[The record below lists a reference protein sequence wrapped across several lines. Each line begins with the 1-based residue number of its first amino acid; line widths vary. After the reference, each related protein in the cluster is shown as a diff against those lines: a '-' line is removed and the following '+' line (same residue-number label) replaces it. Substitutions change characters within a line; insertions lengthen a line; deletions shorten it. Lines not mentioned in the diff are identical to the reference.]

1 MLTPSLSLSLTL
13 LLTQLPSGSDLLAMS
28 LEEQR
33 AAVSQLSVEQRTELV
48 RSLSL
53 DELLALEKRAAHSL
67 GTYHA
72 QVTRSERVKGTLTP
86 LETMTV
92 WVQPEPLAIRLE
104 SIGGPPKGRKVVYNS
119 TLRKDEL
126 RAQDSG
132 FLGMFGGVWLSL
144 DSSMTRSDSNHPLTD
159 LGFAPVMNLV
169 EKIVRETRAKGEIT
183 RTYLRTDSTGVCERF
198 DAPKGT
204 KGLYATSSVLC
215 FDPVLSLPMH
225 FEISDEQGR
234 LETYTYSTLEQN
246 MKLAKAFFTPE
257 AAGL

>member
-1 MLTPSLSLSLTL
+1 MLTLSLTL
-13 LLTQLPSGSDLLAMS
+13 LLTQLPSGSDLLQMS

-33 AAVSQLSVEQRTELV
+33 AKVSELSVEERTELV
-48 RSLSL
+48 KSLSI
-53 DELLALEKRAAHSL
+53 DELLALEKRAALAS

-72 QVTRSERVKGTLTP
+72 QVMRSERVKGSLTP
-86 LETMTV
+86 QETMSV

-126 RAQDSG
+126 RAKDSG
-132 FLGMFGGVWLSL
+132 FLGVFGGVWLNL

-159 LGFAPVMNLV
+159 LGFIPVMNLV
-169 EKIVRETRAKGEIT
+169 EKIVKQTRAKGEIT
-183 RTYLRTDSTGVCERF
+183 RTYVRTDATGVCERF
-198 DAPKGT
+198 DAPKGA
-204 KGLYATSSVLC
+204 KGLYATSSLLC

-225 FEISDEQGR
+225 FEISDDQGR
-234 LETYTYSTLEQN
+234 LETYTYSNVEQHVS
-246 MKLAKAFFTPE
+246 LAKAFFTPE

>member
-1 MLTPSLSLSLTL
+1 MLTLSLTL

-28 LEEQR
+28 LDEQR
-33 AAVSQLSVEQRTELV
+33 TAVKALTVEERTELV
-48 RSLSL
+48 KSLSL

-72 QVTRSERVKGTLTP
+72 QVVRSERVKGSLTP
-86 LETMTV
+86 KETMSV

-126 RAQDSG
+126 RAKDSG
-132 FLGMFGGVWLSL
+132 FLGVFGGVWLAL

-169 EKIVRETRAKGEIT
+169 EKIVKETRAKGGIT
-183 RTYLRTDSTGVCERF
+183 RTYLRTDANGVCERF

-225 FEISDEQGR
+225 FEISDEQGP
-234 LETYTYSTLEQN
+234 LETYTYSNVQHHVN
-246 MKLAKAFFTPE
+246 LANAYFTPE